1 MLFHFLF
8 LILHQKFTNGLKM
21 EIISIIPDRIY
32 SIKYD
37 DEDTAEYYRLFN
49 KEWTDVA
56 SLLEFFQSNPEFTE
70 NEFWGFLGNDPEK
83 AAARVLE
90 DANMLEPHLKELAE
104 NSDKGEQPD
113 LEDYFKPLNGKYGY
127 DIEYIPMKGYG
138 VLESTFLRLYA
149 IRFEKN
155 CYLIVYG
162 GIKLNSSIQNSPGLQ
177 ENVFQKIDKVKQ
189 YLVDEGIIDK
199 DDI

>member
-1 MLFHFLF
+1 MD
-8 LILHQKFTNGLKM
+8 IV
-21 EIISIIPDRIY
+21 EIIPNRIY

-37 DEDTAEYYRLFN
+37 DEDAAEYYRLFN
-49 KEWTDVA
+49 EEWTDVE
-56 SLLEFFQSNPEFTE
+56 SLLEFFQSHPEFTE
-70 NEFWGFLGNDPEK
+70 NKYWGFLGNDPEI

-90 DANMLEPHLKELAE
+90 DANMLEPH
-104 NSDKGEQPD
+104 QPD
-113 LEDYFKPLNGKYGY
+113 LETYFKPLNGKYGY
-127 DIEYIPMKGYG
+127 DIEHIPVKGYG

-149 IRFEKN
+149 IRLEAN

-177 ENVFQKIDKVKQ
+177 ENVFRKIDKVKQ
-189 YLVDEGIIDK
+189 YLVDECIMDK

>member
-1 MLFHFLF
+1 MD
-8 LILHQKFTNGLKM
+8 IV
-21 EIISIIPDRIY
+21 EIIPDRIY

-37 DEDTAEYYRLFN
+37 EEDTAEYYRLFN
-49 KEWTDVA
+49 KEWNDVD
-56 SLLEFFQSNPEFTE
+56 SLMEFFQSHSEFLE
-70 NEFWGFLGNDPEK
+70 NDFWGFLGNDPEK
-83 AAARVLE
+83 AAARVLK

-104 NSDKGEQPD
+104 NSDNGEQPD

-127 DIEYIPMKGYG
+127 DIEYIPVKGYG

-149 IRFEKN
+149 IRFGEN

-177 ENVFQKIDKVKQ
+177 GMVFRKIDKVKQ
-189 YLVDEGIIDK
+189 YLLDEIIIDK

>member
-1 MLFHFLF
+1 MY
-8 LILHQKFTNGLKM
+8 IV
-21 EIISIIPDRIY
+21 EIVQNRIY

-37 DEDTAEYYRLFN
+37 EKDTSEYYRLFN
-49 KEWTDVA
+49 EEWTDVDF
-56 SLLEFFQSNPEFTE
+56 LMEFFSSHTE
-70 NEFWGFLGNDPEK
+70 YMENDFWGFLENDPEK

-90 DANMLEPHLKELAE
+90 DANKLESHLKKLAE
-104 NSDKGEQPD
+104 NSDNGKLPD
-113 LEDYFKPLNGKYGY
+113 LENYFKPLNGKYGY
-127 DIEYIPMKGYG
+127 DIKHMPVKGYG

-162 GIKLNSSIQNSPGLQ
+162 GIKLNSSIQNSPELQ
-177 ENVFQKIDKVKQ
+177 ENVFQKIDMVKQ
-189 YLVDEGIIDK
+189 YLVNECIIDK

>member
-1 MLFHFLF
+1 MDIVTI
-8 LILHQKFTNGLKM
+8 ILN
-21 EIISIIPDRIY
+21 RIY

-37 DEDTAEYYRLFN
+37 DEDTAEYNRLFEE
-49 KEWTDVA
+49 EWTDVDY
-56 SLLEFFQSNPEFTE
+56 LTTFFQSHPEFTE
-70 NEFWGFLGNDPEK
+70 NEFWGFLSNDPEK
-83 AAARVLE
+83 AAARVLK
-90 DANMLEPHLKELAE
+90 DAHMLEPHLRKLAK
-104 NSDKGEQPD
+104 NSDNGELPD
-113 LEDYFKPLNGKYGY
+113 LDDYFKPLNGKYGY
-127 DIEYIPMKGYG
+127 DIEHIPVKGYG

-149 IRFEKN
+149 IRFTEN

-177 ENVFQKIDKVKQ
+177 ENVFRKIDKVKQ

>member
-1 MLFHFLF
+1 MD
-8 LILHQKFTNGLKM
+8 IV
-21 EIISIIPDRIY
+21 SIIPDRIY

-37 DEDTAEYYRLFN
+37 EDETSEYYRLFN
-49 KEWTDVA
+49 KEWTDVD
-56 SLLEFFQSNPEFTE
+56 SLIEFFQSHSEYTE

-83 AAARVLE
+83 AAARVLK
-90 DANMLEPHLKELAE
+90 DAYMLEPLLKELAE
-104 NSDKGEQPD
+104 NSNKGEQPD

-127 DIEYIPMKGYG
+127 DINYIPTKGYG

-149 IRFEKN
+149 IRFTKN

-162 GIKLNSSIQNSPGLQ
+162 GIKLNSSIQNSPELKD
-177 ENVFQKIDKVKQ
+177 NVFQKIDKVKQ
-189 YLVDEGIIDK
+189 YLVDENIIDK

>member
-1 MLFHFLF
+1 MDVFA
-8 LILHQKFTNGLKM
+8 
-21 EIISIIPDRIY
+21 IIPDRIY

-37 DEDTAEYYRLFN
+37 EEDTAEYNRLFEE
-49 KEWTDVA
+49 EWTDVEF
-56 SLLEFFQSNPEFTE
+56 LTNFFQSHPEYTE

-83 AAARVLE
+83 AAARVLK
-90 DANMLEPHLKELAE
+90 DAHMLELHLRELAK
-104 NSDKGEQPD
+104 NSDNGKLPD

-127 DIEYIPMKGYG
+127 DIEYIPVKGYG

-149 IRFEKN
+149 IRFTEN

-162 GIKLNSSIQNSPGLQ
+162 GIKLNSSIQNSPDLQ
-177 ENVFQKIDKVKQ
+177 DNVFRKIDKVKQ
-189 YLVDEGIIDK
+189 FLVDESIIDK